1 MKQNSALVAGLCRL
15 LCRNFSLLSI
25 LIGSSLF
32 TFVAGPYFNSD
43 SNLEFQAATN
53 VIKTGM
59 PFMQTGYLINQPP
72 LGFYLDSV
80 YFRLVGLSF
89 SNGAAFITLFGLG
102 SVLLVY
108 LIGKEWY
115 GKTTGLFAAA
125 IFALTPWQLVF
136 SRTFLIDAQCLFFSL
151 LFLLI
156 GVYAVK
162 QDSIKLF
169 MASSIVFSLAF
180 ATKLYAVFMLVPLA
194 IFYFRYRQKSLR
206 RPYLV
211 FAFFVPLLIFV
222 FAWYQFIC
230 QGSVINLFLHDDF
243 THFNPPSAMPSA
255 FFAANYLWITLGGFI
270 LAATAFSL
278 AVSLGQKQLFKNVL
292 PLDLICLATIVAVAG
307 VDTFMGVALNYQA
320 PFAGAVKYN
329 YQLLPFICLLAA
341 SIISKFQTLFGTI
354 KKKLTPSLLFF
365 AVAAV
370 GVALFLLAF
379 FEDFQNVSLYSELDY
394 FVFWVQR
401 FTAGYSFRSS
411 TPITTLSVSA
421 YVQYLGFALVLS
433 GLIWEVLNGKPL
445 NEAVRIIR
453 VRFG

>member
-1 MKQNSALVAGLCRL
+1 MKQNSTPVAGLRRL
-15 LCRNFSLLSI
+15 LCSNFSLLSI
-25 LIGSSLF
+25 LIGSGLF
-32 TFVAGPYFNSD
+32 TFAAGPFFNSD
-43 SNLEFQAATN
+43 STLEFQVASN

-59 PFMQTGYLINQPP
+59 PYMQTGYLLNQPP
-72 LGFYLDSV
+72 LGFYIDSIC
-80 YFRLVGLSF
+80 FRLVGLSF

-151 LFLLI
+151 LSLLV

-162 QDSIKLF
+162 RDSTKLF
-169 MASSIVFSLAF
+169 MASAVIFSLAF

-194 IFYFRYRQKSLR
+194 LFYFRYRQKSLK
-206 RPYLV
+206 RPYVVL
-211 FAFFVPLLIFV
+211 AFFVPLVIFS

-230 QGSVINLFLHDDF
+230 QGSVINLFRHDDF
-243 THFNPPSAMPSA
+243 THFNPSNGMPSP
-255 FFAANYLWITLGGFI
+255 FFAANYLWINLGGFI
-270 LAATAFSL
+270 LAATAFSI
-278 AVSLGQKQLFKNVL
+278 AVSLGQKQLFKKTL

-320 PFAGAVKYN
+320 PFTGAVKYN

-341 SIISKFQTLFGTI
+341 SIISKFQTLFGTL
-354 KKKLTPSLLFF
+354 KKKLNPSLLFF

-370 GVALFLLAF
+370 GVALFLMAL
-379 FEDFQNVSLYSELDY
+379 FEDFRNVSLYSELDY
-394 FVFWVQR
+394 LVFWAQR
-401 FTAGYSFRSS
+401 LTAGYSFRSS
-411 TPITTLSVSA
+411 APISPLSALA

-433 GLIWEVLNGKPL
+433 GLTWAVLNDKPL
-445 NEAVRIIR
+445 NEAFKKIR
-453 VRFG
+453 VRLG